1 MLNASGNVSKHFV
14 NVSLESIVLACAS
27 FISPLCAYVMLQD
40 FQYKFLRHSPRDGL
54 STAMLPS
61 RWHKLHIDPWLCL
74 FLLLNALLGLTVLYS
89 ASGQDWSMITRQAIS
104 FFIGFIVMIAM
115 AQIPPKVY
123 QAFSPWFYS
132 FAILCLIAV
141 MAFGEIRL
149 GAKRWIGIPGFG
161 SVQPS
166 EFMKI
171 GMPLMI
177 AWFLSRKALPP
188 TFKNIF
194 ISLILIGIPF
204 LLIAEQPD
212 LGTSLLVLASGIFV
226 LFLSGLSWKMIT
238 GACAAACAVIPLAWT
253 FLLHDY
259 QKQRVLTLI
268 NPQADALDTGWNI
281 IQSET
286 AIGSGGL
293 LGKGFL
299 AGTQSHLHF
308 LPEGH
313 TDFIIAA
320 FSEEFGF
327 VGIIVLILIYFAIIF
342 RTFQI
347 SLNCFHN
354 YGRLVAG
361 AFGLSFFVYV
371 FVNAGMVSGI
381 LPVVGVPLPFMSYGG
396 TAIITLMATFGIVM
410 SIHTHR

>member
-1 MLNASGNVSKHFV
+1 M
-14 NVSLESIVLACAS
+14 
-27 FISPLCAYVMLQD
+27 SPSP
-40 FQYKFLRHSPRDGL
+40 QYKFLRQAPRDGL
-54 STAMLPS
+54 STAMQPS
-61 RWHKLHIDPWLCL
+61 RWQQLHIDPWLCL
-74 FLLLNALLGLTVLYS
+74 FLFLNALLGLTVLYS
-89 ASGQDWSMITRQAIS
+89 ASAQDVGLVSKQAMS
-104 FFIGFIVMIAM
+104 FGIGFLVMISL

-123 QAFSPWFYS
+123 QTFSPYFYLFGLFS
-132 FAILCLIAV
+132 LIGV
-141 MAFGEIRL
+141 MVFGEVRM
-149 GAKRWIGIPGFG
+149 GAQRWIDIPGFG

-171 GMPLMI
+171 GMPMMV
-177 AWFLSRKALPP
+177 AWFLARKPLPP
-188 TFKNIF
+188 SFSQVIL
-194 ISLILIGIPF
+194 SLMLIGVPF

-226 LFLSGLSWKMIT
+226 LFLSGLSWRMI
-238 GACAAACAVIPLAWT
+238 GAAAACAAIVIPIAWE

-259 QKQRVLTLI
+259 QRQRVLTLLD
-268 NPQADALDTGWNI
+268 PEADALGTGWNI
-281 IQSET
+281 IQSKT
-286 AIGSGGL
+286 AIGSGGFS
-293 LGKGFL
+293 GKGFL
-299 AGTQSHLHF
+299 EGTQSHLHF

-320 FSEEFGF
+320 YSEEFGLI
-327 VGIIVLILIYFAIIF
+327 GVLILVILYSAIIF

-347 SLNCFHN
+347 GLQSFHN

-396 TAIITLMATFGIVM
+396 TAIITLMATFGLVM

>member
-1 MLNASGNVSKHFV
+1 M
-14 NVSLESIVLACAS
+14 
-27 FISPLCAYVMLQD
+27 SPSP
-40 FQYKFLRHSPRDGL
+40 QYKFLRQAPRDGL
-54 STAMLPS
+54 STAMQPS
-61 RWHKLHIDPWLCL
+61 RWQQLHIDPWLCL
-74 FLLLNALLGLTVLYS
+74 FLFLNALLGLTVLYS
-89 ASGQDWSMITRQAIS
+89 ASAQDVGLVSKQAMS
-104 FFIGFIVMIAM
+104 FGIGFLVMIGL

-123 QAFSPWFYS
+123 QAFSPYFYL
-132 FAILCLIAV
+132 FALFSLIGV
-141 MAFGEIRL
+141 MVFGEVRM
-149 GAKRWIGIPGFG
+149 GAKRWIDIPGFG

-171 GMPLMI
+171 GMPMMI
-177 AWFLSRKALPP
+177 SWFLARKPLPP
-188 TFKNIF
+188 SFSQVIL
-194 ISLILIGIPF
+194 SLMLIGVPF

-226 LFLSGLSWKMIT
+226 LFLSGLSWRMI
-238 GACAAACAVIPLAWT
+238 GAAVACAAIVIPIAWE

-259 QKQRVLTLI
+259 QRQRVLTLLD
-268 NPQADALDTGWNI
+268 PEADALGTGWNI
-281 IQSET
+281 IQSKT
-286 AIGSGGL
+286 AIGSGGFS
-293 LGKGFL
+293 GKGFL
-299 AGTQSHLHF
+299 EGTQSHLHF

-320 FSEEFGF
+320 YSEEFGLI
-327 VGIIVLILIYFAIIF
+327 GVLILVILYSAIIF

-347 SLNCFHN
+347 GLQSFHN

-396 TAIITLMATFGIVM
+396 TAIITLMATFGLVM

>member
-1 MLNASGNVSKHFV
+1 MAPSS
-14 NVSLESIVLACAS
+14 
-27 FISPLCAYVMLQD
+27 
-40 FQYKFLRHSPRDGL
+40 QYKFLRQAPRDGL
-54 STAMLPS
+54 STATQLS
-61 RWHKLHIDPWLCL
+61 RWQQLHIDPWLCL
-74 FLLLNALLGLTVLYS
+74 FLVLNALLGLTVLYS
-89 ASGQDWSMITRQAIS
+89 ASAQDVGLVSKQAMS
-104 FFIGFIVMIAM
+104 FGIGFVVMFSL

-123 QAFSPWFYS
+123 QAFSPYFYI
-132 FAILCLIAV
+132 FAVLSLLAV
-141 MAFGEIRL
+141 VIFGEVRM
-149 GAKRWIGIPGFG
+149 GAQRWIDIPGFG

-171 GMPLMI
+171 GMPMMI

-188 TFKNIF
+188 SFSQVIL
-194 ISLILIGIPF
+194 SLVLIGIPF

-226 LFLSGLSWKMIT
+226 LFLSGLSWRLI
-238 GACAAACAVIPLAWT
+238 AAAAGAVAVIIPIAWE

-259 QKQRVLTLI
+259 QRQRVLTLF
-268 NPQADALDTGWNI
+268 NPEADALGTGWNI
-281 IQSET
+281 IQSKT
-286 AIGSGGL
+286 AIGSGGFS
-293 LGKGFL
+293 GKGFL
-299 AGTQSHLHF
+299 EGTQSHLHF

-320 FSEEFGF
+320 YSEEFGLIG
-327 VGIIVLILIYFAIIF
+327 VSLLILLYCAIIF
-342 RTFQI
+342 RMFQI
-347 SLNCFHN
+347 GLQSFHN

-396 TAIITLMATFGIVM
+396 TAIITLMSTFGLVM

>member
-1 MLNASGNVSKHFV
+1 M
-14 NVSLESIVLACAS
+14 
-27 FISPLCAYVMLQD
+27 SPSS
-40 FQYKFLRHSPRDGL
+40 QYKFLRQAPRDGL
-54 STAMLPS
+54 STATQLS
-61 RWHKLHIDPWLCL
+61 RWQQLHIDPWLCL
-74 FLLLNALLGLTVLYS
+74 FLVLNALLGLTVLYS
-89 ASGQDWSMITRQAIS
+89 ASAQDVGLVSKQAMS
-104 FFIGFIVMIAM
+104 FGIGFVVMFSL

-123 QAFSPWFYS
+123 QAFSPYFYI
-132 FAILCLIAV
+132 FAVLSLLAV
-141 MAFGEIRL
+141 VIFGEVRM
-149 GAKRWIGIPGFG
+149 GAQRWIDIPGFG

-171 GMPLMI
+171 GMPMMI

-188 TFKNIF
+188 SFSQVIL
-194 ISLILIGIPF
+194 SLVLIVIPF

-226 LFLSGLSWKMIT
+226 LFLSGLSWRLI
-238 GACAAACAVIPLAWT
+238 AAAASAVAVIIPIAWE

-259 QKQRVLTLI
+259 QRQRVLTLF
-268 NPQADALDTGWNI
+268 NPEADALGTGWNI
-281 IQSET
+281 IQSKT
-286 AIGSGGL
+286 AIGSGGFS
-293 LGKGFL
+293 GKGFL
-299 AGTQSHLHF
+299 EGTQSHLHF

-320 FSEEFGF
+320 YSEEFGLIG
-327 VGIIVLILIYFAIIF
+327 VSLLILLYCAIIF

-347 SLNCFHN
+347 GLQSFHN

-396 TAIITLMATFGIVM
+396 TAIITLMSTFGLVM

>member
-1 MLNASGNVSKHFV
+1 M
-14 NVSLESIVLACAS
+14 
-27 FISPLCAYVMLQD
+27 SPSS
-40 FQYKFLRHSPRDGL
+40 QYKFLRQAPRDGL
-54 STAMLPS
+54 STAAQPS
-61 RWHKLHIDPWLCL
+61 RWQQLHIDPWLCS
-74 FLLLNALLGLTVLYS
+74 FLVLNALLGLTVLYS
-89 ASGQDWSMITRQAIS
+89 ASAQDVGLVSKQAMS
-104 FFIGFIVMIAM
+104 FGIGFVVMFSL

-123 QAFSPWFYS
+123 QAFSPYFYVFGVLS
-132 FAILCLIAV
+132 LVAV
-141 MAFGEIRL
+141 VIFGEVRM
-149 GAKRWIGIPGFG
+149 GAQRWIDIPGFG

-171 GMPLMI
+171 GMPMMI

-188 TFKNIF
+188 SFSQVIL
-194 ISLILIGIPF
+194 SLVLIVIPF

-226 LFLSGLSWKMIT
+226 LFLSGLSWRLI
-238 GACAAACAVIPLAWT
+238 AAAAGAVAMIIPIAWE

-259 QKQRVLTLI
+259 QRQRVLTLLD
-268 NPQADALDTGWNI
+268 PEADALGTGWNI
-281 IQSET
+281 IQSKT
-286 AIGSGGL
+286 AIGSGGFS
-293 LGKGFL
+293 GKGFL
-299 AGTQSHLHF
+299 EGTQSHLHF

-320 FSEEFGF
+320 YSEEFGLIG
-327 VGIIVLILIYFAIIF
+327 VSLLILLYCAIIF

-347 SLNCFHN
+347 GLQSFHN

-396 TAIITLMATFGIVM
+396 TAIITLMSTFGLVM

>member
-1 MLNASGNVSKHFV
+1 MAPSS
-14 NVSLESIVLACAS
+14 
-27 FISPLCAYVMLQD
+27 
-40 FQYKFLRHSPRDGL
+40 QYKFLRQAPRDGL
-54 STAMLPS
+54 STATQLS
-61 RWHKLHIDPWLCL
+61 RWQQLHIDPWLCL
-74 FLLLNALLGLTVLYS
+74 FLVLNALLGLTVLYRAS
-89 ASGQDWSMITRQAIS
+89 AQDVGLVSKQAMS
-104 FFIGFIVMIAM
+104 FGIGFVVMFSL

-123 QAFSPWFYS
+123 QAFSPYFYIFGVLS
-132 FAILCLIAV
+132 LLAV
-141 MAFGEIRL
+141 VIFGEVRM
-149 GAKRWIGIPGFG
+149 GAQRWIDIPGFG

-171 GMPLMI
+171 GMPMMI

-188 TFKNIF
+188 SFSQVIL
-194 ISLILIGIPF
+194 SLVLIVIPF

-226 LFLSGLSWKMIT
+226 LFLSGLSWRLI
-238 GACAAACAVIPLAWT
+238 AAAAGAVAVIIPIAWE

-259 QKQRVLTLI
+259 QRQRVLTLF
-268 NPQADALDTGWNI
+268 NPEADALGTGWNI
-281 IQSET
+281 IQSKT
-286 AIGSGGL
+286 AIGSGGFS
-293 LGKGFL
+293 GKGFL
-299 AGTQSHLHF
+299 EGTQSHLHF

-320 FSEEFGF
+320 YSEEFGLIG
-327 VGIIVLILIYFAIIF
+327 VSLLILLYCAIIF

-347 SLNCFHN
+347 GLQSFHN

-396 TAIITLMATFGIVM
+396 TAIITLMSTFGLVM

>member
-1 MLNASGNVSKHFV
+1 MAPSS
-14 NVSLESIVLACAS
+14 
-27 FISPLCAYVMLQD
+27 
-40 FQYKFLRHSPRDGL
+40 QYKFLRQSPRDGL
-54 STAMLPS
+54 STAMQPS
-61 RWHKLHIDPWLCL
+61 RWQKLHIDPWLYL
-74 FLLLNALLGLTVLYS
+74 FIFLNAILGLTVLYS
-89 ASGQDWSMITRQAIS
+89 ASAQDIGMVSKQAMS
-104 FFIGFIVMIAM
+104 FGIGFIVMFAL

-123 QAFSPWFYS
+123 QAFAPYFYG
-132 FAILCLIAV
+132 FAILCLFAV
-141 MAFGEIRL
+141 IAFGEIRL
-149 GAKRWIGIPGFG
+149 GAQRWIDIPGFG

-177 AWFLSRKALPP
+177 AWFLSRNPLPP
-188 TFKNIF
+188 SFKNVC
-194 ISLILIGIPF
+194 ISLMLIGVPF

-212 LGTSLLVLASGIFV
+212 LGTSVLILASGIFV
-226 LFLSGLSWKMIT
+226 LFLSGLSWKMIM
-238 GACAAACAVIPLAWT
+238 AAVAAAGVIIPIAWE

-259 QKQRVLTLI
+259 QRQRVLTLL
-268 NPQADALDTGWNI
+268 NPEADALGTGWNI
-281 IQSET
+281 IQSKT
-286 AIGSGGL
+286 AIGSGGFSGRGYL
-293 LGKGFL
+293 E
-299 AGTQSHLHF
+299 GTQSHLHF

-320 FSEEFGF
+320 FSEEFGLI
-327 VGIIVLILIYFAIIF
+327 GIMILMTIYFAIIF

-347 SLNCFHN
+347 SLQCFHN

-361 AFGLSFFVYV
+361 AFALSFFVYV

>member
-1 MLNASGNVSKHFV
+1 MAPSS
-14 NVSLESIVLACAS
+14 
-27 FISPLCAYVMLQD
+27 
-40 FQYKFLRHSPRDGL
+40 QYKFLRQAPRDGL
-54 STAMLPS
+54 STANHPS
-61 RWHKLHIDPWLCL
+61 RWQQLHIDPWLCL
-74 FLLLNALLGLTVLYS
+74 FLVLNAILGLTVLYS
-89 ASGQDWSMITRQAIS
+89 ASAQDVGLVSKQAMS
-104 FFIGFIVMIAM
+104 FGIGFVVMFGL

-123 QAFSPWFYS
+123 QAFSPYFYIFGVLS
-132 FAILCLIAV
+132 LVAV
-141 MAFGEIRL
+141 VIFGEVRM
-149 GAKRWIGIPGFG
+149 GAQRWIDIPGFG

-171 GMPLMI
+171 GMPMMV

-188 TFKNIF
+188 SFTQVIL
-194 ISLILIGIPF
+194 SLMLIVVPF

-226 LFLSGLSWKMIT
+226 LFLSGLSWKLIS
-238 GACAAACAVIPLAWT
+238 AAAGVVAIIVPIAWQ

-259 QKQRVLTLI
+259 QRQRVLTLLD
-268 NPQADALDTGWNI
+268 PEADALGTGWNI
-281 IQSET
+281 IQSKT
-286 AIGSGGL
+286 AIGSGGFS
-293 LGKGFL
+293 GKGFL
-299 AGTQSHLHF
+299 EGTQSHLHF

-320 FSEEFGF
+320 YSEEFGLIG
-327 VGIIVLILIYFAIIF
+327 VTLLILLYCAIIF

-347 SLNCFHN
+347 GLQSFHN

-396 TAIITLMATFGIVM
+396 TAIITLMSTFGLVM

>member
-1 MLNASGNVSKHFV
+1 M
-14 NVSLESIVLACAS
+14 
-27 FISPLCAYVMLQD
+27 SPNS
-40 FQYKFLRHSPRDGL
+40 QYKFLRQSPRDGL
-54 STAMLPS
+54 STRSSIS
-61 RWHKLHIDPWLCL
+61 RWQRLHIDPWLSL
-74 FLLLNALLGLTVLYS
+74 FLILNAILGLVVLYS
-89 ASGQDWSMITRQAIS
+89 ASAQDLGLVSKQAMS
-104 FFIGFIVMIAM
+104 FGIGCLIMFGL

-123 QAFSPWFYS
+123 QAFAPYFYL
-132 FAILCLIAV
+132 FAVLCLVAV
-141 MAFGEIRL
+141 VIFGEIRM
-149 GAKRWIGIPGFG
+149 GAQRWIAIPGVG

-171 GMPLMI
+171 AMPLMA
-177 AWFLSRKALPP
+177 AWFLTRQPLPP
-188 TFKNIF
+188 RFGHVLL
-194 ISLILIGIPF
+194 SLVLIGVPF

-212 LGTSLLVLASGIFV
+212 LGTSLLILASGIFV

-238 GACAAACAVIPLAWT
+238 AAFAAAAVILPVAWQ

-259 QKQRVLTLI
+259 QRQRVMTLL
-268 NPQADALDTGWNI
+268 NPEADALGTGWNI
-281 IQSET
+281 IQSKT
-286 AIGSGGL
+286 AIGSGGFT
-293 LGKGFL
+293 GKGFL
-299 AGTQSHLHF
+299 EGTQSHLHF

-320 FSEEFGF
+320 FSEEFGLI
-327 VGIIVLILIYFAIIF
+327 GIIILILIYFAIIF

-347 SLNCFHN
+347 SLQCFHN
-354 YGRLVAG
+354 FGRLVAG
-361 AFGLSFFVYV
+361 AFALSFFVYV

>member
-1 MLNASGNVSKHFV
+1 MAPSS
-14 NVSLESIVLACAS
+14 
-27 FISPLCAYVMLQD
+27 
-40 FQYKFLRHSPRDGL
+40 QYKFLRQAPRDGL
-54 STAMLPS
+54 STATQLS
-61 RWHKLHIDPWLCL
+61 RWQQLHIDPWLCL
-74 FLLLNALLGLTVLYS
+74 FLVLNALLGLTVLYS
-89 ASGQDWSMITRQAIS
+89 ASAQDVGLVSKQAMS
-104 FFIGFIVMIAM
+104 FGIGFVVMFSL

-123 QAFSPWFYS
+123 QAFSPYFYI
-132 FAILCLIAV
+132 FAVLSLLAV
-141 MAFGEIRL
+141 VIFGEVRL
-149 GAKRWIGIPGFG
+149 GAQRWIDIPGFG

-171 GMPLMI
+171 GMPMMI
-177 AWFLSRKALPP
+177 AWFLSRKVLPP
-188 TFKNIF
+188 SFSQVIL
-194 ISLILIGIPF
+194 SLVLIVIPF

-226 LFLSGLSWKMIT
+226 LFLSGLSWRLI
-238 GACAAACAVIPLAWT
+238 AAAAGAVAVIIPIAWE

-259 QKQRVLTLI
+259 QRQRVLTLF
-268 NPQADALDTGWNI
+268 NPEADALGTGWNI
-281 IQSET
+281 IQSKT
-286 AIGSGGL
+286 AIGSGGFS
-293 LGKGFL
+293 GKGFL
-299 AGTQSHLHF
+299 EGTQSHLHF

-320 FSEEFGF
+320 YSEEFGLIG
-327 VGIIVLILIYFAIIF
+327 VSLLILLYCAIIF

-347 SLNCFHN
+347 GLQSFHN

-381 LPVVGVPLPFMSYGG
+381 LPVVGVPSPFMSYGG
-396 TAIITLMATFGIVM
+396 TAIITLMSTFGLVM

>member
-1 MLNASGNVSKHFV
+1 MAPSS
-14 NVSLESIVLACAS
+14 
-27 FISPLCAYVMLQD
+27 
-40 FQYKFLRHSPRDGL
+40 QYKFLRQAPRDGL
-54 STAMLPS
+54 STAAQPS
-61 RWHKLHIDPWLCL
+61 RWQQLHIDPWLCS
-74 FLLLNALLGLTVLYS
+74 FLVLNALLGLTVLYS
-89 ASGQDWSMITRQAIS
+89 ASAQDIVLVSKQAMS
-104 FFIGFIVMIAM
+104 FGIGFIVMFSL

-123 QAFSPWFYS
+123 QAFSPYFYVFGVLS
-132 FAILCLIAV
+132 LLAV
-141 MAFGEIRL
+141 VIFGEVRM
-149 GAKRWIGIPGFG
+149 GAQRWIDIPGFG

-171 GMPLMI
+171 GMPMMI

-188 TFKNIF
+188 SFSQVIL
-194 ISLILIGIPF
+194 SLVLIVIPF

-226 LFLSGLSWKMIT
+226 LFLSGLSWRLI
-238 GACAAACAVIPLAWT
+238 AAAAGAVAVIIPIAWE

-259 QKQRVLTLI
+259 QRQRVLTLLD
-268 NPQADALDTGWNI
+268 PEADALGTGWNI
-281 IQSET
+281 IQSKT
-286 AIGSGGL
+286 AIGSGGFS
-293 LGKGFL
+293 GKGFL
-299 AGTQSHLHF
+299 EGTQSHLHF

-320 FSEEFGF
+320 YSEEFGLIG
-327 VGIIVLILIYFAIIF
+327 VSLLILLYCAIIF

-347 SLNCFHN
+347 GLQSFHN

-396 TAIITLMATFGIVM
+396 TAIITLMSTFGLVM

>member
-1 MLNASGNVSKHFV
+1 M
-14 NVSLESIVLACAS
+14 
-27 FISPLCAYVMLQD
+27 SPSS
-40 FQYKFLRHSPRDGL
+40 QYKFLRQAPRDGL
-54 STAMLPS
+54 STAAQPS
-61 RWHKLHIDPWLCL
+61 RWQQLHIDPWLCS
-74 FLLLNALLGLTVLYS
+74 FLVLNALLGLTVLYS
-89 ASGQDWSMITRQAIS
+89 ASAQDIGLVSKQAMS
-104 FFIGFIVMIAM
+104 FGIGFVVMFSL

-123 QAFSPWFYS
+123 QAFSPYFYVFGVLS
-132 FAILCLIAV
+132 LLAV
-141 MAFGEIRL
+141 VIFGEVRM
-149 GAKRWIGIPGFG
+149 GAQRWIDIPGFG

-171 GMPLMI
+171 GMPMMI

-188 TFKNIF
+188 SFSQVIL
-194 ISLILIGIPF
+194 SLVLIVIPF

-226 LFLSGLSWKMIT
+226 LFLSGLSWRLI
-238 GACAAACAVIPLAWT
+238 AAAAGAVAVIIPIAWE

-259 QKQRVLTLI
+259 QRQRVLTLF
-268 NPQADALDTGWNI
+268 NPEADALGTGWNI
-281 IQSET
+281 IQSKT
-286 AIGSGGL
+286 AIGSGGFS
-293 LGKGFL
+293 GKGFL
-299 AGTQSHLHF
+299 EGTQSHLHF

-320 FSEEFGF
+320 YSEEFGLIG
-327 VGIIVLILIYFAIIF
+327 VSLLILLYCAIIF

-347 SLNCFHN
+347 GLQSFHN

-396 TAIITLMATFGIVM
+396 TAIITLMSTFGLVM

>member
-1 MLNASGNVSKHFV
+1 M
-14 NVSLESIVLACAS
+14 
-27 FISPLCAYVMLQD
+27 SPSS
-40 FQYKFLRHSPRDGL
+40 QYKFLRQAPRDGL
-54 STAMLPS
+54 STAAQPS
-61 RWHKLHIDPWLCL
+61 RWQQLHIDPWLCS
-74 FLLLNALLGLTVLYS
+74 FLVLNALLGLTVLYS
-89 ASGQDWSMITRQAIS
+89 ASAQDVGLVSKQAMS
-104 FFIGFIVMIAM
+104 FGIGFIVMFSL

-123 QAFSPWFYS
+123 QAFSPYFYIFGVLS
-132 FAILCLIAV
+132 LLAV
-141 MAFGEIRL
+141 VIFGEVRM
-149 GAKRWIGIPGFG
+149 GAQRWIDIPGFG

-171 GMPLMI
+171 GMPMMI

-188 TFKNIF
+188 SFSQVIL
-194 ISLILIGIPF
+194 SLVLIVIPF

-226 LFLSGLSWKMIT
+226 LFLSGLSWRLI
-238 GACAAACAVIPLAWT
+238 AAAAGAVAVIIPIAWE

-259 QKQRVLTLI
+259 QRQRVLTLF
-268 NPQADALDTGWNI
+268 NPEADALGTGWNI
-281 IQSET
+281 IQSKT
-286 AIGSGGL
+286 AIGSGGFS
-293 LGKGFL
+293 GKGFL
-299 AGTQSHLHF
+299 EGTQSHLHF

-320 FSEEFGF
+320 YSEEFGLIG
-327 VGIIVLILIYFAIIF
+327 VSLLILLYCAIIF

-347 SLNCFHN
+347 GLQSFHN

-396 TAIITLMATFGIVM
+396 TAIITLMSTFGLVM